1 MSHQKSESL
10 HFYKYLCQKI
20 GSEKKVT
27 ARRLAFIY
35 SDLQVSNQ
43 LFLIISSGSKGEGLD
58 LKGSDFDIM
67 HIFPFFKVFES
78 DKDIKPVKD
87 YCLMTLVMNI
97 EDTQPCFTHLQL
109 YSNYNIVPDVFK
121 QTLLKHRGMNVLSS
135 DLYKSHCLSFYV
147 KTFSHPHHKI
157 HGPCITD
164 YEDEFDTAFC
174 IKCDQWLSIAQP
186 WITRPRSAW
195 PSPELIS
202 KITSCG
208 VLFVPIGYK
217 GSINEHLQ
225 WRISFSVA
233 EKILIYSFSHT
244 QLLCYALLKIL
255 LKEIVNRNKDLK
267 GLLCSYFLK
276 TLMFW
281 ISEETDTSEWRS
293 DNIIPCFMACLKRL
307 IYCIKYSTLLHYFI
321 PDNNLFYTKFL
332 NSKNQNTLI
341 NILKNA
347 YQTGIQI
354 FSSSETLHDY
364 KRFPCVIAKSVCETT
379 TLIKTIVNHFSYPTE
394 QPSIGRINKTFTTFL
409 HQSYLCRRE
418 LSRYILTLL
427 IADTYKRIPS
437 VLQHVNNPNNK
448 QQYRIYKHE
457 LSQWLVGVQTD
468 AVFGW
473 LKLASFFYCH
483 KHYYISIDIINY
495 TLSKCTYES
504 ILSMI
509 PLKQIEK
516 QKLISLLKTYPNP
529 LVSFTSFPIY
539 SSILPMELRSDFFEP
554 FITVNYI
561 PFAYIYFLL
570 FLCYYHLEDT
580 KACQWHNGIYPML
593 RTILAMDNNYQN
605 GLSEKRV
612 CMQDFILLGIANQM
626 FGNSI
631 SAKDWFRVAASMD
644 PYKFTS
650 AAFRLQ
656 QIS

>member
-10 HFYKYLCQKI
+10 HFYEYLCQKI
-20 GSEKKVT
+20 GSEKEVT
-27 ARRLAFIY
+27 ARRLAFIC
-35 SDLQVSNQ
+35 SDLQVSNK
-43 LFLIISSGSKGEGLD
+43 LFLNISSGSKGEGLD
-58 LKGSDFDIM
+58 LKGSDIDIM
-67 HIFPFFKVFES
+67 TSFPFFKVFES
-78 DKDIKPVKD
+78 DKDIKPVND
-87 YCLMTLVMNI
+87 YCIMTLVMNT
-97 EDTQPCFTHLQL
+97 EDTQPCFTNLQL
-109 YSNYNIVPDVFK
+109 YSNYNTVPNEFK
-121 QTLLKHRGMNVLSS
+121 QTLLQHRGMNVLSS
-135 DLYKSHCLSFYV
+135 DLYKSYFLSLC
-147 KTFSHPHHKI
+147 KTNLHPHYKI
-157 HGPCITD
+157 NGPCITD
-164 YEDEFDTAFC
+164 NYDYLDSAFS
-174 IKCDQWLSIAQP
+174 IKCDQWLSTAQP

-217 GSINEHLQ
+217 GSINEHVQ
-225 WRISFSVA
+225 WRISFSIA
-233 EKILIYSFSHT
+233 EKILIYSFNHT

-255 LKEIVNRNKDLK
+255 LKEIVDRNEDIK

-276 TLMFW
+276 TLLFW
-281 ISEETDTSEWRS
+281 ISEETETSVWRS
-293 DNIIPCFMACLKRL
+293 DNIISCFLACLKRL
-307 IYCIKYSTLLHYFI
+307 LYCIEYSTLLHYFI

-354 FSSSETLHDY
+354 FSSTKTLHDY
-364 KRFPCVIAKSVCETT
+364 KRLPCVIVKSVCETT
-379 TLIKTIVNHFSYPTE
+379 TLIKTIVKHFSYPTE
-394 QPSIGRINKTFTTFL
+394 QPSIGRINNTFTNLL

-427 IADTYKRIPS
+427 IANTYQRLPS
-437 VLQHVNNPNNK
+437 ELPHINNPNNK

-457 LSQWLVGVQTD
+457 LSQLLVGLHSD
-468 AVFGW
+468 AVSGW

-529 LVSFTSFPIY
+529 LVSFVSFPIY
-539 SSILPMELRSDFFEP
+539 SSILPMELRSDSFEP
-554 FITVNYI
+554 KITVDYI
-561 PFAYIYFLL
+561 PFAYFLL

-580 KACQWHNGIYPML
+580 KACQWYNGIYPMM
-593 RTILAMDNNYQN
+593 RTILTMANNYDN
-605 GLSEKRV
+605 GLSKKRV
-612 CMQDFILLGIANQM
+612 CNQDFILLGIANQM
-626 FGNSI
+626 FGSSR
-631 SAKDWFRVAASMD
+631 SAKDWFGVAASMD
-644 PYKFTS
+644 LCKITS